1 MQLDLPVRT
10 RATVGLTPLIDVVFI
25 LLLFFML
32 TTQFG
37 RQQALPVSVATS
49 DGSPSEQSPDTLRI
63 NLADDGTVSFM
74 GGSVTGDAVS
84 GDAVTGDA
92 VSGDARIPASNI
104 ADHPAIQRAVD
115 QSTPVLIVADDTVQ
129 LQTFTQLMD
138 TLTTLGISNLSVNSL
153 R

>member
-49 DGSPSEQSPDTLRI
+49 DGSPSEPSPDTLRI

-84 GDAVTGDA
+84 GDA
-92 VSGDARIPASNI
+92 RIPASNI
-104 ADHPAIQRAVD
+104 ADHPAIKQAVD
-115 QSTPVLIVADDTVQ
+115 QSTPVLIMADDAVQ

>member
-63 NLADDGTVSFM
+63 ILADDGTVSFM
-74 GGSVTGDAVS
+74 GGSVTADAVS
-84 GDAVTGDA
+84 VDAVP
-92 VSGDARIPASNI
+92 GDARISTSNI

-115 QSTPVLIVADDTVQ
+115 QSTPVLIMADDAVQ